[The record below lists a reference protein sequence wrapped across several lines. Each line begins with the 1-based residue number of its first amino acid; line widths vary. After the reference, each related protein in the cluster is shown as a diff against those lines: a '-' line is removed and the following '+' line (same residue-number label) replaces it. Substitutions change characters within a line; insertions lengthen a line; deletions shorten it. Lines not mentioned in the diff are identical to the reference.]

1 MNNLEKY
8 QEELTEYLLKGE
20 VFCVTKAG
28 DICSCQALYRLIHS
42 LEPCENC
49 LFKNSPGGCAKARKD
64 WLMQEYVEPEV
75 DWSKVSVDTPILVK
89 NFERDLWTRRYFAKY
104 ENGKVY
110 AWDGGR
116 TSWSVNRPKEIIDW
130 PIAKL
135 AEE

>member
-8 QEELTEYLLKGE
+8 QNELSKYLIEDSFSVARNGE
-20 VFCVTKAG
+20 IRGCRDYSRTFYAPCV
-28 DICSCQALYRLIHS
+28 D
-42 LEPCENC
+42 C
-49 LFKNSPGGCAKARKD
+49 LFNNSPDGCIEARKD
-64 WLMQEYVEPEV
+64 WLTQEYVEPEV
-75 DWSKVSVDTPILVK
+75 DWSKVPVDTPILVK

-116 TSWSVNRPKEIIDW
+116 TSWSVNKPNEIVDW

>member
-1 MNNLEKY
+1 MNNLEKN
-8 QEELTEYLLKGE
+8 QKELAKYLLSKDA
-20 VFCVTKAG
+20 FCVTKDG
-28 DICSCQALYRLIHS
+28 DICSCPGYFSIS
-42 LEPCENC
+42 CGNC
-49 LFKNSPGGCAKARKD
+49 LFDNLPFDDFSDGCVKARED

-75 DWSKVSVDTPILVK
+75 DWSKVPVDTPILVK